1 MLVLRPLGAMVVRG
15 CGSLLGRVGGVRS
28 FSAIRGGSGPVRY
41 NPQGPGA
48 AKPARRERGEEGR
61 VSHSRPLQ
69 RWRRAPKADEE
80 WGLREMQAER
90 REDEVLR
97 GEGDESFASAEMQ
110 RLKAEMKLRDSSAP
124 IPRRGE
130 RIPRVAE
137 EEEEV
142 RNKTELLRA
151 REAAPVD
158 LDSTQNRSFGE
169 GLFYGDGRSFEDLNS
184 AASNREA
191 QSLKVKTPLHG
202 ASGLF
207 FGDGRKF
214 EGVLPSAT
222 DLFDDPFSATK
233 DKLFATADT
242 EEDVAVVREKQ
253 AAKNYALRLLARA

>member
-1 MLVLRPLGAMVVRG
+1 MVIVVLKPLGAMVMRG
-15 CGSLLGRVGGVRS
+15 CGALLGRVGGVRS

-69 RWRRAPKADEE
+69 MWRRAPKADEE
-80 WGLREMQAER
+80 WGLREMQEER
-90 REDEVLR
+90 REGEVE
-97 GEGDESFASAEMQ
+97 GAGGDESFASAEMQ

-124 IPRRGE
+124 IPRRGV

-137 EEEEV
+137 EEEV
-142 RNKTELLRA
+142 RNNTELLRA
-151 REAAPVD
+151 REAAPVG

-169 GLFYGDGRSFEDLNS
+169 GLFYGDGRRFEDLNS
-184 AASNREA
+184 AAS
-191 QSLKVKTPLHG
+191 SLKVKTPVHG

-207 FGDGRKF
+207 YGDGRKF

-222 DLFDDPFSATK
+222 DLFDDPFIGGE

>member
-1 MLVLRPLGAMVVRG
+1 MRG
-15 CGSLLGRVGGVRS
+15 CGALLGRVGGVRS

-69 RWRRAPKADEE
+69 IWRRAPKADEE
-80 WGLREMQAER
+80 WGLREMQEER
-90 REDEVLR
+90 REDEVE
-97 GEGDESFASAEMQ
+97 GAGGDESFASAEMQ

-130 RIPRVAE
+130 RIPRVT

-142 RNKTELLRA
+142 RNKHETKLLRA
-151 REAAPVD
+151 REAAPVG

-169 GLFYGDGRSFEDLNS
+169 GLFYGDGRRFEDLTS
-184 AASNREA
+184 AASNRRA

-207 FGDGRKF
+207 YGDGRKF
-214 EGVLPSAT
+214 EGALPSAT
-222 DLFDDPFSATK
+222 DLFDDPFIGGE